1 MGNTNFLSL
10 VGERIKSF
18 FVLMKEGYGF
28 KDKVIIL
35 EYYLKSPL
43 HFFNYYLGIKNS
55 RTLKGDVLIKNKYG
69 LFFCGNNF
77 SSLFGS
83 CSMCEPV
90 MRKYMKLEK
99 GIAID
104 AGANCGMFTIPLARM
119 LGDKGK
125 VISIEPD
132 KKNIEILRKNI
143 EINHLKNVEVVEKG
157 CFSKKDRMTFYL
169 DDIGMGGHSLL
180 KKGEAKKET
189 IEVDT
194 IDNML
199 KDLEIDRVDFIK
211 IDVMGVELET
221 LRGAEKTLEKS
232 HPKIVFE
239 LLHKEDKDK
248 VYAFLS
254 KYNYKIKQI
263 TDWNHVAV

>member
-132 KKNIEILRKNI
+132 KKNIEILRLNNSLTGMCTPQNYPNCRNLMVLSEELTGNFI
-143 EINHLKNVEVVEKG
+143 STFITLCRRSSFNGNPYDQCEIAK
-157 CFSKKDRMTFYL
+157 
-169 DDIGMGGHSLL
+169 LL
-180 KKGEAKKET
+180 INSE
-189 IEVDT
+189 
-194 IDNML
+194 
-199 KDLEIDRVDFIK
+199 
-211 IDVMGVELET
+211 
-221 LRGAEKTLEKS
+221 
-232 HPKIVFE
+232 
-239 LLHKEDKDK
+239 
-248 VYAFLS
+248 
-254 KYNYKIKQI
+254 
-263 TDWNHVAV
+263 